1 MAARQMN
8 GRDERGGR
16 ATMSEFS
23 GKAVGAAVVEQ
34 YRELTAA
41 AVILGIIQGI
51 VLNLAFVYAALKL
64 GFSIGGSTVASI
76 MGYALLRGVMRK
88 GTMIENN
95 INQTIA
101 SGVNTAGTGMVFT
114 VPALFMLDAKWR
126 ADGLAGIDFSP
137 IPLLIGG
144 VAGAIL
150 GVVLIIPLRK
160 QMIDLDRLRFPTG
173 VAVATIIRSG
183 STGSEKAVLLGIG
196 FLISAVWKLVM
207 DFGWLDVP
215 GVLEH
220 EELNISLGFLPD
232 YIAPVL
238 YLSLMNIAAGLLSGR
253 GGLPFFVGGILAW
266 WVISPISVSQ
276 GWVPPEGV
284 TYTMQTFAAGSIEN
298 GTPGFIYGQMIR
310 PLGIGTLI
318 GGALMGVVMSFPA
331 IKSAITSLAT
341 AAKTAKAGGSMVGG
355 DEMPLKVLVGG
366 IIGAVILFFLASIL
380 SPGVTLGQALISA
393 VVGTLWLGLA
403 GLIVAQATGMTDI
416 SPMSG
421 MALISVTLM
430 MFLLDM
436 NIAAAMVVGVAV
448 CVAIGQGADMMQDL
462 KTGFLI
468 GARPVKQQIAQFA
481 VTWIGAILA
490 LGAIYVLWTAGPGG
504 QGGFGP
510 GSDLPAPQAG
520 ALMGIMDSIKSGN
533 VPIDKY
539 TIGGIVGLL
548 LGAAPM
554 PGLGVLV
561 GLAMYLPFSITFGY
575 GLGCLA
581 NMAIMKAKGAAFCE
595 HKLVPIAAGLIVGE
609 ALMGIGL
616 AGYEIFQ
623 SMGKG

>member
-1 MAARQMN
+1 
-8 GRDERGGR
+8 
-16 ATMSEFS
+16 MSEFS

-173 VAVATIIRSG
+173 IAVATIIRSG
-183 STGSEKAVLLGIG
+183 STGSEKAILLGIG

-380 SPGVTLGQALISA
+380 SPGVTLGQALLSA
-393 VVGTLWLGLA
+393 IVGTLWLGLA

-616 AGYEIFQ
+616 AGYEILQ